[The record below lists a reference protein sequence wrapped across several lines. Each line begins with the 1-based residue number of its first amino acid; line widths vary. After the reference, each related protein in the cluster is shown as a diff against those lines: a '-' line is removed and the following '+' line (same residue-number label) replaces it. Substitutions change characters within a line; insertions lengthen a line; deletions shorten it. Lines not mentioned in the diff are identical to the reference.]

1 MYASINYYK
10 KEFLGSKELNSDEEI
25 EKYLTLSSRK
35 IDEVTYNRIEIK
47 GIANLTDFQQKKIKE
62 ATCYQANY
70 MFENGIEPSNIV
82 GYCVIDISVSVSRN
96 NSLAADLNMSEVSYS
111 ILKQTGL
118 VCGVL

>member
-1 MYASINYYK
+1 MSTERNEYI
-10 KEFLGSKELNSDEEI
+10 
-25 EKYLTLSSRK
+25 R
-35 IDEVTYNRIEIK
+35 TYNRIEIK

-62 ATCYQANY
+62 ATCYQTNY

-111 ILKQTGL
+111 ILKQTRSEDRRVGRE
-118 VCGVL
+118 C